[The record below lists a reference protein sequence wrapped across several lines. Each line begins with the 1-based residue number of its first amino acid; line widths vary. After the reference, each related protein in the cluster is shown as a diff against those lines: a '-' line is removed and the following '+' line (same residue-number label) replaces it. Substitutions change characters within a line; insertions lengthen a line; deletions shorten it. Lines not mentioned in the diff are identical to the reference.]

1 MKLLVYFGI
10 LVSLITM
17 AGCSESDPDHVKSKS
32 DPDALEQNAAIF
44 QYDSGISIGARA
56 PLDVAV
62 ISDNETT
69 NLGEVLEAGP
79 IVLFFIR
86 SVEWCGFCQAQ
97 LKTAEQ
103 VIPELG
109 ARGYR
114 AFAVSY
120 DKPSIQAK
128 FLADQSLSIKTLSD
142 ETSSL
147 IDAFELRD
155 PQFTEGRAAGVP
167 YATIMVIGKSGRI
180 LNKTVSGN
188 HTSRPSNEQILNL
201 VDAI

>member
-1 MKLLVYFGI
+1 MKLFTYFGA
-10 LVSLITM
+10 LAGLM
-17 AGCSESDPDHVKSKS
+17 ALASCSESDPDDAKSKPN
-32 DPDALEQNAAIF
+32 PDTLEQNAAVF
-44 QYDSGISIGARA
+44 QYDSGISIGARV
-56 PLDVAV
+56 PLGVAV
-62 ISDNETT
+62 KSDNETT

-97 LKTAEQ
+97 LKTVERI
-103 VIPELG
+103 IPELET
-109 ARGYR
+109 RGYR
-114 AFAVSY
+114 TFAISY

-128 FLADQSLSIKTLSD
+128 FLADQNLSIKTLSD
-142 ETSSL
+142 ESSSL
-147 IDAFELRD
+147 IDAFQLRD

-188 HTSRPSNEQILNL
+188 HTSRPGNEQILNL